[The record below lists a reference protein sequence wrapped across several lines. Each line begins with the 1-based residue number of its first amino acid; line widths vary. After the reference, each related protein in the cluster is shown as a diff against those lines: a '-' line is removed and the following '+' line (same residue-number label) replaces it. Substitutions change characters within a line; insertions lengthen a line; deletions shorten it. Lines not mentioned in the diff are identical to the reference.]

1 MARVPIS
8 FYLNI
13 LAGIIVL
20 FNHYVASETGDVAL
34 NKITGAAGRFYTLFR
49 DTALT
54 FQHGCASRLETVLCG
69 TPLDSLL
76 PRDTIANLR
85 VHYCHSP
92 AQGLE
97 SVDGTSSDRRQHG
110 GYYGGSDFAG
120 SRAIA
125 VQPMPVNPQS
135 SFSSRDA
142 PSHVCVAMVVPC
154 AGHDDGY
161 SPRHVV
167 DPGPCVRSGHCDA
180 MCLTGPCNHYE

>member
-49 DTALT
+49 DIALT
-54 FQHGCASRLETVLCG
+54 LQHGCASRLETVLCG
-69 TPLDSLL
+69 TPLDNLL
-76 PRDTIANLR
+76 PRDTIAYLR

-97 SVDGTSSDRRQHG
+97 SVGDMSSDRQPHG
-110 GYYGGSDFAG
+110 GYYGGSDFAF
-120 SRAIA
+120 
-125 VQPMPVNPQS
+125 VHYQP
-135 SFSSRDA
+135 
-142 PSHVCVAMVVPC
+142 AM
-154 AGHDDGY
+154 
-161 SPRHVV
+161 
-167 DPGPCVRSGHCDA
+167 
-180 MCLTGPCNHYE
+180 